1 LNYILSILIILDIFI
16 SLGLL
21 IIKIGRI
28 DYKKDKYNENDIFS
42 PEVLIILPV
51 KGNDFEMSYNL
62 KSLKVQSYSNFGI
75 IAVADDE
82 NDESLTLGEKEEIE
96 NICSTLNDQ

>member
-1 LNYILSILIILDIFI
+1 MNYILLILIILDIFI
-16 SLGLL
+16 SLGLR
-21 IIKIGRI
+21 IIKIGWI

-51 KGNDFEMSYNL
+51 KRKDFEMSYNL
-62 KSLKVQSYSNFGI
+62 KSLKEQSYSNFRI

-96 NICSTLNDQ
+96 NICSILNDQ